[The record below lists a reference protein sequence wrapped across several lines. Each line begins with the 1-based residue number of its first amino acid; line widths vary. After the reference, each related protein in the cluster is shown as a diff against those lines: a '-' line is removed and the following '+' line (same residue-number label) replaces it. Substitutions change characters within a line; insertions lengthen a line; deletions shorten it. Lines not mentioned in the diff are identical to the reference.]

1 VAIRWLLLLDF
12 KDQEKSILLSEI
24 EEEVIDLD
32 FNVKDGYV

>member
-1 VAIRWLLLLDF
+1 MAIRCLLLLDF

-32 FNVKDGYV
+32 LNVKDGYV

>member
-1 VAIRWLLLLDF
+1 MAIRWLLLLNF
-12 KDQEKSILLSEI
+12 KDYEKSILLSEI

>member
-1 VAIRWLLLLDF
+1 MAIRWLLLLDF